1 MIIPIVLIVF
11 IILIVLIQYNS
22 ITKLKMKVKQSKSGI
37 DVYLQQRFDL
47 IPNLVQVVKGY
58 MNYEKETLQKIIELR
73 TQYNETKDLKKEI
86 TEFVAVDDSV
96 KIYLLKLTNKLDKK
110 NKRIRKS
117 KSHTIGVTSFGKMAR
132 RLEILDKVLVL
143 FGMRIGTYQTSEI
156 DIQGDLIIGIK
167 LTVYF
172 IN

>member
-1 MIIPIVLIVF
+1 
-11 IILIVLIQYNS
+11 
-22 ITKLKMKVKQSKSGI
+22 MKRC
-37 DVYLQQRFDL
+37 L
-47 IPNLVQVVKGY
+47 
-58 MNYEKETLQKIIELR
+58 LR
-73 TQYNETKDLKKEI
+73 
-86 TEFVAVDDSV
+86 
-96 KIYLLKLTNKLDKK
+96 KLDKK

-143 FGMRIGTYQTSEI
+143 FGMRIGAHQTSEI
-156 DIQGDLIIGIK
+156 DIQGDSIIGIK